1 MHGIP
6 WVKPIMA
13 NLNTIVT
20 LHHPHALHM
29 HSFTHPSP
37 FSLPFPFTFVSYDS
51 CLSFFTSHF
60 SPSSPFPFS
69 LQLSLLSP
77 HLPFSF
83 QLSLL
88 CPPLH
93 FPLSLSLLP
102 LAFSVLHSL
111 PSLPTTHTHG
121 YTQVGTALH
130 AAVLGQHEDIVELLL
145 DANID
150 PDLPKKV
157 MWHAK
162 PTPNMNHHSTVH
174 STYRKYVYM
183 TVHHHEE
190 HCNQYNVPHDDAC
203 PFIRD

>member
-1 MHGIP
+1 MHAIL
-6 WVKPIMA
+6 WVKPTMA

-29 HSFTHPSP
+29 HSFTHSSP
-37 FSLPFPFTFVSYDS
+37 FSLPFPFTFVSLYDS
-51 CLSFFTSHF
+51 SFFTSHF
-60 SPSSPFPFS
+60 LSVP
-69 LQLSLLSP
+69 LSLFLSNFLSF
-77 HLPFSF
+77 LPISLFLSNFLSF
-83 QLSLL
+83 V
-88 CPPLH
+88 P
-93 FPLSLSLLP
+93 LSLLP
-102 LAFSVLHSL
+102 FYFLFSLLLLFPSHIL
-111 PSLPTTHTHG
+111 PPLYLLPTHTHG

-162 PTPNMNHHSTVH
+162 TTPNMNHHITVH

-190 HCNQYNVPHDDAC
+190 HCN
-203 PFIRD
+203 R